1 MVGSLAGSWLGRYLC
16 LAGLASWYPDLAGIA
31 IIVSLCSSLPSPPC
45 GPEGRTFHH
54 PLWWIMNSFGS
65 VFVRCIRK
73 YSWYLT
79 FLSHTLKHGFGQ
91 RNGQPAGMSVC
102 LDTYPSGNCFPLLC
116 LQTSKMCWTHNR
128 CYRDLFSTKRKQ
140 LKCLKLNVNCSI
152 RESWKHWTL
161 KARIWNLFQR
171 ARAQLRTKADLK
183 YFTALLWYANKTY
196 LAKSDFLIAL
206 IKSLWH
212 PDSS

>member
-1 MVGSLAGSWLGRYLC
+1 MISRPGWNCHHSIPLLQPAISSMWSWRK
-16 LAGLASWYPDLAGIA
+16 DI
-31 IIVSLCSSLPSPPC
+31 PS
-45 GPEGRTFHH
+45 T
-54 PLWWIMNSFGS
+54 LWWIMNSFGS

-79 FLSHTLKHGFGQ
+79 FLSHTLKRGFGQ

-102 LDTYPSGNCFPLLC
+102 LDTHPSGNCFPLLC

-128 CYRDLFSTKRKQ
+128 CYRDLFSTKQKQ

-171 ARAQLRTKADLK
+171 ARAQLRTKTDLK
-183 YFTALLWYANKTY
+183 YFTELLWYANKTY

-206 IKSLWH
+206 IKSLLA
-212 PDSS
+212 PRFQLISSFNLHCFYNQWGFNVTK